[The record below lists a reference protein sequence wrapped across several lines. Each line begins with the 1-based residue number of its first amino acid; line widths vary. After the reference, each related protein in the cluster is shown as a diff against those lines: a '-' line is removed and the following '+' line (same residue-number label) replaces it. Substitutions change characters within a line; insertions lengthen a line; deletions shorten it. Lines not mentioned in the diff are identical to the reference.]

1 MFCVYCG
8 KEIEDGSRFCPYCG
22 ASVQI
27 EQENTAHGG
36 SAVSTDLE
44 KDKYLKKEKLEVVIV
59 LAVTALILIYE
70 MF

>member
-36 SAVSTDLE
+36 SAVSNDLE
-44 KDKYLKKEKLEVVIV
+44 KGKVLKKRKIRSCYCFGCDGIDINL
-59 LAVTALILIYE
+59 
-70 MF
+70 

>member
-36 SAVSTDLE
+36 SAVSNDLE

>member
-22 ASVQI
+22 ANVQI
-27 EQENTAHGG
+27 EQENTAHRG
-36 SAVSTDLE
+36 SAVSNDLE
-44 KDKYLKKEKLEVVIV
+44 KEKYLKKEKLEVVIV

>member
-36 SAVSTDLE
+36 SAVSNDLE
-44 KDKYLKKEKLEVVIV
+44 KEKYLKKKN
-59 LAVTALILIYE
+59 
-70 MF
+70 